1 MHYNSKYFPEP
12 EKFLPERFLK
22 SNENKVVPFSHL
34 PFGGGPRV
42 CIGQR
47 FAMVEM
53 KIAMAKLL
61 SKFRIVATPKTKIEP
76 LLGDSFLFSYDNVH
90 IKLEPRVF

>member
-12 EKFLPERFLK
+12 EQFRPERFLK
-22 SNENKVVPFSHL
+22 SSSSSEEGSKVVPFSHL
-34 PFGGGPRV
+34 PFGVGPRV

-61 SKFRIVATPKTKIEP
+61 SRNDYYT
-76 LLGDSFLFSYDNVH
+76 
-90 IKLEPRVF
+90 